1 MNEEYLVSVGRD
13 LMSVCDA
20 RNNELSVGDLVTWAA
35 VNPNDNPP
43 TAELVIGIISSIIEG
58 FVTAEPADE
67 SRNSAAAAMSLDP
80 NRPKVGNGNHFLKL
94 S

>member
-1 MNEEYLVSVGRD
+1 
-13 LMSVCDA
+13 MSVRDA

-43 TAELVIGIISSIIEG
+43 SAELVIGTISSIIEG
-58 FVTAEPADE
+58 FVTAESTDE
-67 SRNSAAAAMSLDP
+67 APYAAATTMSLDP
-80 NRPKVGNGNHFLKL
+80 NRPKVGDGNVFLKL

>member
-1 MNEEYLVSVGRD
+1 MP
-13 LMSVCDA
+13 VCDA

-43 TAELVIGIISSIIEG
+43 SAELAIGKISSIIEG
-58 FVTAEPADE
+58 FVTAEPTDATG
-67 SRNSAAAAMSLDP
+67 NSAATSMSLDP
-80 NRPKVGNGNHFLKL
+80 NRPQVGNGNHFLKL